1 LSLASAGPISRG
13 LVHYQAQSQL
23 GLASSRPRVIRKF
36 SIVILESLYTQFLL
50 GPSNNSTSKAPTT
63 NLDRYLDGLKDC
75 PCISP
80 LTGYYMHPGK
90 KNKFIKFKEII
101 TSEKK
106 MIENQHTTKCW
117 ALLST
122 NCCIFFWRLSLC
134 ICVSTKRFIG
144 LDSCLRTV
152 AYNKKILSVKYI
164 YKK

>member
-36 SIVILESLYTQFLL
+36 SIIILESLYTQFLL

-63 NLDRYLDGLKDC
+63 NLDRYLDGLKDR

-106 MIENQHTTKCW
+106 NDWEPTYHKVLSSVINE
-117 ALLST
+117 LLHLFLAVIT
-122 NCCIFFWRLSLC
+122 LYM
-134 ICVSTKRFIG
+134 RF
-144 LDSCLRTV
+144 
-152 AYNKKILSVKYI
+152 NKKVHRAWLVSKNRSLQ
-164 YKK
+164 

>member
-63 NLDRYLDGLKDC
+63 NLDRYLDGLKDR

-106 MIENQHTTKCW
+106 KW
-117 ALLST
+117 
-122 NCCIFFWRLSLC
+122 
-134 ICVSTKRFIG
+134 
-144 LDSCLRTV
+144 LRTNIPQS
-152 AYNKKILSVKYI
+152 AELCYQRTAASFFGGYHSVYAFQQKGSSGLTRV
-164 YKK
+164 